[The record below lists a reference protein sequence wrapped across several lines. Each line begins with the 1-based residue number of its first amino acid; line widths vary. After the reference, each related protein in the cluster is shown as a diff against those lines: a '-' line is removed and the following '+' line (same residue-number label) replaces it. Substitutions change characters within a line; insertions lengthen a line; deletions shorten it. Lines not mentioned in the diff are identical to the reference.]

1 MTLELNDLS
10 GSFNLTL
17 EIKVKFDKFKWV
29 RETNFYEKL
38 NGAFILIP
46 KSNLISS
53 IGLDA
58 LSPT

>member
-1 MTLELNDLS
+1 MTLALNDLS
-10 GSFNLTL
+10 EAFNVTL

-29 RETNFYEKL
+29 RELNFYEKL
-38 NGAFILIP
+38 NEAFILIP
-46 KSNLISS
+46 KSNLITT

>member
-1 MTLELNDLS
+1 MTLALNDLM
-10 GSFNLTL
+10 NVTL

-46 KSNLISS
+46 KSNLISA

>member
-1 MTLELNDLS
+1 MTLALNDLS
-10 GSFNLTL
+10 GAFNVTL

-29 RETNFYEKL
+29 GEIIFYEKL

-46 KSNLISS
+46 RSNLISA
-53 IGLDA
+53 IGLYA

>member
-1 MTLELNDLS
+1 M
-10 GSFNLTL
+10 TL